1 MLDSFPMKEHVLVK
15 VRTKEFA
22 GETIKKCQYE
32 KT

>member
-1 MLDSFPMKEHVLVK
+1 MIRSFPMKEHVFVK

-22 GETIKKCQYE
+22 GKTIKKCQYE

>member
-15 VRTKEFA
+15 IGIKEIA
-22 GETIKKCQYE
+22 NKITMKCHFE